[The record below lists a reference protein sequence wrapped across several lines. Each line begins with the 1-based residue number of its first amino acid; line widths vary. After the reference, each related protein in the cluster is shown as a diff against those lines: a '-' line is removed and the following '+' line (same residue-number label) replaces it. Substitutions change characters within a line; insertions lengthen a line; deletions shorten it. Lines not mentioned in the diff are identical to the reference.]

1 MKTAF
6 HLSLAASPAS
16 TSSSTPTTCALSV
29 KPAKASNSAISSANS
44 SPPST
49 PTTSKPAPL
58 DLAKLPI
65 GSDPGDSQRESARQ
79 QLVSEA
85 ASLLNGELIEL
96 IDSIRREK
104 EQTIDHD
111 NLDQLLH
118 AGWNKEAAANARALT
133 EEFAD
138 YLKAHID
145 QIDALTI
152 FFSQP
157 WRRRELSFALIRQV
171 FDKLKADQPKLAPLR
186 VWQAYKQLD
195 SYNGAQPEQELTALV
210 ALIRR
215 VCGLDGTLTPFDD
228 TVRRNFQNWI
238 MQHHAGGTEKFNEA
252 QMNWLRMLRD
262 HISHSFHVDRSD
274 LEMSPFD
281 SQGGLGK
288 MYQLFG
294 ERMEA
299 VLDELN
305 DVLVA

>member
-1 MKTAF
+1 MALGHVPLGEDLGGLASQRRIREAGKGVELS
-6 HLSLAASPAS
+6 HLVGKLFAAIDADNIE
-16 TSSSTPTTCALSV
+16 AR
-29 KPAKASNSAISSANS
+29 A
-44 SPPST
+44 
-49 PTTSKPAPL
+49 L
-58 DLAKLPI
+58 DLANLPI
-65 GSDPGDSQRESARQ
+65 GSAPGDSQRESARQ

-118 AGWNKEAAANARALT
+118 AGWNKEAAANAKALT

-195 SYNGAQPEQELTALV
+195 SYNGAQPEQELTALL